1 MKMKRLTTHTP
12 KFLGLT
18 TAVWPNDGGYNRA
31 GEDIVIGFVDSGIY
45 PEHPSFST
53 RHSAPYGPVPGYR
66 GKCEI
71 DPVTKWDYCNGKIV
85 GAQHFAAA
93 AIAAGQF
100 NPAID
105 FASPLDG
112 DGHGRLEVFD
122 FYSFYS
128 RIKIIYHCS
137 EEMVSACMHAC
148 SMNRGLK
155 ILFLFF
161 LAISI
166 WVVTNFSFLLQ
177 VFTPLGICLF
187 FFST

>member
-1 MKMKRLTTHTP
+1 MKRLTTHTP

-85 GAQHFAAA
+85 G
-93 AIAAGQF
+93 
-100 NPAID
+100 
-105 FASPLDG
+105 
-112 DGHGRLEVFD
+112 
-122 FYSFYS
+122 
-128 RIKIIYHCS
+128 
-137 EEMVSACMHAC
+137 
-148 SMNRGLK
+148 
-155 ILFLFF
+155 
-161 LAISI
+161 
-166 WVVTNFSFLLQ
+166 
-177 VFTPLGICLF
+177 
-187 FFST
+187 